1 VTLHAAMR
9 DLKEIPPREIWDGV
23 LARLVEAEGL
33 TLAVVEIPPGQ
44 RVPVHSHANE
54 QLGFVIS
61 GSVTFTIGAETRTL
75 GPGGTWRILAN
86 VPHHVDVGPDGAVV
100 AEAYAPARADWAGL
114 SPLNPSPTRWP
125 H

>member
-1 VTLHAAMR
+1 MR

-33 TLAVVEIPPGQ
+33 TLAVVEIPAGKK
-44 RVPVHSHANE
+44 VPEHTHVNE

-61 GSVTFTIGAETRTL
+61 GSVTFTIGDETRTL
-75 GPGGTWRILAN
+75 GPGGTWRILTN
-86 VPHHVDVGPDGAVV
+86 VPHHVDVGEDGAVV
-100 AEAYAPARADWAGL
+100 AEAYAPVRADWAGL
-114 SPLNPSPTRWP
+114 DPMEPSAPRWP

>member
-1 VTLHAAMR
+1 MSAMR

-44 RVPVHSHANE
+44 RVPEHTHVNE

-61 GSVTFTIGAETRTL
+61 GSVTFTIGTETRTL

-86 VPHHVDVGPDGAVV
+86 VPHHVEVGPDGAVV
-100 AEAYAPARADWAGL
+100 TEAYAPPRTDWAGL
-114 SPLNPSPTRWP
+114 APVERSSPRWP
-125 H
+125 A